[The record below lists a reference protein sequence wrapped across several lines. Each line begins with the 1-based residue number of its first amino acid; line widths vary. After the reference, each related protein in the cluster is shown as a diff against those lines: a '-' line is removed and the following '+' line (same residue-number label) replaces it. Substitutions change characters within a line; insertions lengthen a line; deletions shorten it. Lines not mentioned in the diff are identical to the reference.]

1 MGNPNTGKTTLFN
14 ALTGLRQKVANY
26 PGVTVEKNEGVGRD
40 RHGEEFRFL
49 DLPGAYSLQSKS
61 PDEEVTRAVLHGER
75 ADTPQPDAVIC
86 LVDASNLER
95 HFYLATQV
103 MELGLP
109 TIVVLNK
116 TDAAEELGITIA
128 AKKLEE
134 RLGVPVV
141 PMQANER
148 VGIEALQVAVSANEL
163 TKPKWEPVA
172 GDAASRYEA
181 ISKLLEGTVARSE
194 EERLTPT
201 DKWDLSLIHI

>member
-1 MGNPNTGKTTLFN
+1 MASERLFALVGNPNTGKTTLFN

-26 PGVTVEKNEGVGRD
+26 PGVTVEKKEGVGHD
-40 RHGEEFRFL
+40 RHGNEFRLL
-49 DLPGAYSLQSKS
+49 DLPGAYSLQPKS
-61 PDEEVTRAVLHGER
+61 PDEEVTRAVLQGDR

-116 TDAAEELGITIA
+116 TDEAQELGVTVV

-134 RLGVPVV
+134 RLGGPDRGV
-141 PMQANER
+141 R
-148 VGIEALQVAVSANEL
+148 SA
-163 TKPKWEPVA
+163 
-172 GDAASRYEA
+172 AA
-181 ISKLLEGTVARSE
+181 
-194 EERLTPT
+194 
-201 DKWDLSLIHI
+201 